1 MPGSAS
7 ASSSCSRV
15 TSWGATLQ
23 PLGAA
28 GAARVSAGRCR
39 ERRRRHRAPRHRS
52 AIHGTSRGIASHRS
66 RALRP
71 CWLDDLPRCFIGP
84 RYWLSSSYQS
94 QHPINRM
101 KMCSNI
107 PPPAQLCPPGFQ
119 TFTRAAEMLVRNKT
133 LEFSHLFPCSSSVL
147 SFFSA
152 RFVTSAKTGL
162 YWT

>member
-1 MPGSAS
+1 MLGSAS

-23 PLGAA
+23 PLRAA

-39 ERRRRHRAPRHRS
+39 ERRRRHRS
-52 AIHGTSRGIASHRS
+52 AIHGTSKGIASHRS

-107 PPPAQLCPPGFQ
+107 PPPALLCPPGFQ

-147 SFFSA
+147 SFFC
-152 RFVTSAKTGL
+152 
-162 YWT
+162 